1 MLCLSLLPS
10 SNAVCQNFDMPTN
23 PQTGTL
29 ARKLFLALILVTLCV
44 VAVYAYLENRPW
56 KVPEEAKL
64 RPNPVQP
71 SVSALT
77 AGRTLYMDK
86 CTQCHGQTGKGDG
99 PDAASYY
106 PSPTSLV
113 DAKHM
118 SSVTDGEV
126 FYQISEGR
134 KPMPAFKK
142 KLSEEQ
148 RWQLVLYVRSLAPV
162 LPTNR

>member
-1 MLCLSLLPS
+1 MPINSP
-10 SNAVCQNFDMPTN
+10 NAVR
-23 PQTGTL
+23 
-29 ARKLFLALILVTLCV
+29 ARKLLLGLIFVTLCV
-44 VAVYAYLENRPW
+44 VAVSAYYENRPW
-56 KVPEEAKL
+56 KVPEDAKR
-64 RPNPVQP
+64 RPNPIQL
-71 SVSALT
+71 SAPALA
-77 AGRTLYMDK
+77 AGRYIYMDK

-126 FYQISEGR
+126 FYQISQGR

-148 RWQLVLYVRSLAPV
+148 RWELVLYVRSLAPV
-162 LPTNR
+162 PPANR

>member
-1 MLCLSLLPS
+1 MPINSP
-10 SNAVCQNFDMPTN
+10 NAVRV
-23 PQTGTL
+23 
-29 ARKLFLALILVTLCV
+29 RKLLLGLIFVTLCV
-44 VAVYAYLENRPW
+44 VAVFAYYENTPW
-56 KVPEEAKL
+56 KVPEEAKR
-64 RPNPVQP
+64 RPNPIEP
-71 SVSALT
+71 SASGLA
-77 AGRTLYMDK
+77 AGRSIYMDK

-106 PSPTSLV
+106 PSPTSLI

-118 SSVTDGEV
+118 SSVTDGEI
-126 FYQISEGR
+126 FYQISQGR

-162 LPTNR
+162 PPSGR

>member
-1 MLCLSLLPS
+1 MPS
-10 SNAVCQNFDMPTN
+10 NSPNAVR
-23 PQTGTL
+23 
-29 ARKLFLALILVTLCV
+29 ARKLLLGLIFVTLCV
-44 VAVYAYLENRPW
+44 VAVFAYYENRPW
-56 KVPEEAKL
+56 KVPEEAKR
-64 RPNPVQP
+64 RPNPIQA
-71 SVSALT
+71 SASALA
-77 AGRTLYMDK
+77 AGRDIYMDK

-118 SSVTDGEV
+118 SSVTDGEI
-126 FYQISEGR
+126 FYQISQGR

-142 KLSEEQ
+142 RLSEEQ

-162 LPTNR
+162 PPSSR

>member
-1 MLCLSLLPS
+1 
-10 SNAVCQNFDMPTN
+10 MPRN
-23 PQTGTL
+23 PQNATVV
-29 ARKLFLALILVTLCV
+29 RKLFLALILVTLCV
-44 VAVYAYLENRPW
+44 VAVFAYYENRPW

-71 SVSALT
+71 SASALST
-77 AGRTLYMDK
+77 GRAIYMDK

-118 SSVTDGEV
+118 RSVTDGEI
-126 FYQISEGR
+126 FYQISQGR

-148 RWQLVLYVRSLAPV
+148 RWQLVLYVRSLAPS
-162 LPTNR
+162 LPVGR

>member
-1 MLCLSLLPS
+1 MPINSP
-10 SNAVCQNFDMPTN
+10 NAVRV
-23 PQTGTL
+23 
-29 ARKLFLALILVTLCV
+29 RKLLLGLILVTLSV
-44 VAVYAYLENRPW
+44 VAVFAYYENRPW
-56 KVPEEAKL
+56 KVPEEAKH
-64 RPNPVQP
+64 RPNPIQA
-71 SVSALT
+71 SALALD
-77 AGRTLYMDK
+77 AGHSIYMDK

-118 SSVTDGEV
+118 TSVTDGEI
-126 FYQISEGR
+126 FYQISQGR

-162 LPTNR
+162 LPSSR

>member
-1 MLCLSLLPS
+1 
-10 SNAVCQNFDMPTN
+10 MPTN
-23 PQTGTL
+23 SRNATL

-44 VAVYAYLENRPW
+44 VAVFAYYENKPW

-64 RPNPVQP
+64 RPNPIYP
-71 SVSALT
+71 SASALA
-77 AGRTLYMDK
+77 AGRSIYMDK
-86 CTQCHGQTGKGDG
+86 CVQCHGQTGKGDG

-118 SSVTDGEV
+118 NGVTDGEI

-134 KPMPAFKK
+134 KPMPAFKR
-142 KLSEEQ
+142 KLTEEQ
-148 RWQLVLYVRSLAPV
+148 RWQLVLHVRSFAPAA
-162 LPTNR
+162 PASR